1 MLGHASDKKLILQA
15 ANYTMYKILLSALLF
30 LALFSCTGF
39 NQVLKSD
46 DYELKRTYANDA
58 YNGKHW
64 DRAAALYEQIYQR
77 YSQGP
82 IGEEAYYRLGMSH
95 YNMKD
100 YYLAE
105 YYFKNFAS
113 RFFFSEKAEEAKFLS
128 AVASVNNVP
137 KRSLDQADTYTAM
150 QSLQEFMN
158 QYPKSLLVDSCNRVM
173 DRLNL
178 QLENKAW
185 DNAYLYYHMEK
196 YRAAAA
202 AMDIFIEEFPATKRK
217 EEAMYIAT
225 RSSFFIAE
233 NSIED
238 KKQERFELLTERC
251 IKFAALF
258 PESKYAGEL
267 NGYRRKAEKYL
278 SEIVKN

>member
-1 MLGHASDKKLILQA
+1 
-15 ANYTMYKILLSALLF
+15 MYKIILFSLLGLF
-30 LALFSCTGF
+30 IVSCTGF

-58 YNGKHW
+58 FNGQQW
-64 DRAAALYEQIYQR
+64 DRAAAIYEQIYQR

-82 IGEEAYYRLGMSH
+82 IGEEAYYRLGISH

-100 YYLAE
+100 FYLAE

-128 AVASVNNVP
+128 AVSAVNNVP
-137 KRSLDQADTYTAM
+137 KRSLDQADTYQAM
-150 QSLQEFMN
+150 QALQEFMN
-158 QYPKSLLVDSCNRVM
+158 QYPKSNLVDSCNRVM

-196 YRAAAA
+196 YRAASA
-202 AMDIFIEEFPATKRK
+202 AMDIFLEEFPSTKRK

-225 RSSFFIAE
+225 RSAFFIAD
-233 NSIED
+233 NSVED
-238 KKQERFELLTERC
+238 KKTERFEALSERC
-251 IKFAALF
+251 TKFAALF
-258 PESKYAGEL
+258 PESKYSSEIS
-267 NGYRRKAEKYL
+267 NYKRKADKYL
-278 SEIVKN
+278 TENNKNNLNK